1 MGLYVGG
8 YEPKV
13 TVADDALAVV
23 GEIPVTAP
31 SFLAAHPKL
40 SVLYVVSEIDDGR
53 ISVVRDGEVI
63 ESRSSGGA
71 SPCHAAV
78 DPSGAWLAVT
88 NYMDGV
94 LSLHRLDA
102 EGRFDGPA
110 LEFPHRGSGPDRDRQ
125 LGPHAH
131 QAVFDPD
138 DILHVSDLGT
148 DEIRRYRLDAAAEGV
163 EILPPVKLTPGS
175 GPRHMD
181 RRDDRWYLVGE
192 LDGLVRA
199 YDTDWKEL
207 ARAAASGT
215 GGQNHPS
222 HLELHG
228 EHLYVGNRGPDT
240 IAVFDPETLELI
252 AEVPSGGAWPRH
264 FAFAGGRLADGRLAD
279 GRLYVANQN
288 SGEVAEFR
296 LAGGVP
302 EPTGAVLRLT
312 SPSCVVGSGPGA

>member
-1 MGLYVGG
+1 MGVYVGG
-8 YEPKV
+8 YESKV
-13 TVADDALAVV
+13 SMVDGELAVV

-40 SVLYVVSEIDDGR
+40 PVLYVVSEIDDGR
-53 ISVVRDGEVI
+53 ISIVQDFETV

-78 DPSGAWLAVT
+78 DPAGAWLAVS

-102 EGRFDGPA
+102 EGRFAGPA
-110 LEFPHRGSGPDRDRQ
+110 LEFPHHGSGPDQDRQ

-138 DILHVSDLGT
+138 NILHVSDLGT
-148 DEIRRYRLDAAAEGV
+148 DEIRRYRVDDEV
-163 EILPPVKLTPGS
+163 EVLPPVRLTPGS

-181 RRDDRWYLVGE
+181 CRDDRWYVVGE
-192 LDGLVRA
+192 LDGMVRA

-207 ARAAASGT
+207 ARTPAT
-215 GGQNHPS
+215 RTDLQNYPS

-228 EHLYVGNRGPDT
+228 EHLYVGNRGPNT
-240 IAVFDPETLELI
+240 ISVFDPETLELL
-252 AEVPSGGAWPRH
+252 AEVPSGGTWPRH
-264 FAFAGGRLADGRLAD
+264 FAFADGK
-279 GRLYVANQN
+279 LYVANQH

-296 LAGGVP
+296 LADGVP
-302 EPTGAVLRLT
+302 EPTGAVIALG
-312 SPSCVVGSGPGA
+312 SPSCVVGSGPAA